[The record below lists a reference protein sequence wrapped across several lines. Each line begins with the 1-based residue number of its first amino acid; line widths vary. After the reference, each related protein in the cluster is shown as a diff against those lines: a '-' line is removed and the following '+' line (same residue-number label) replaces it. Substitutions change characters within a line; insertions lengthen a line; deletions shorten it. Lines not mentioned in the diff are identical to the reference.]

1 MKFEF
6 LKPVV
11 IRGEEVKEIEIPLEQ
26 LRASDLDQ
34 VRDDLMNL
42 NGGFSRQLT
51 MEPVFDMKFCWA
63 CASRALKI
71 PYEDL
76 NNLPGPDAMRL
87 FRAVSTFF
95 VLGD

>member
-11 IRGEEVKEIEIPLEQ
+11 LRGEEVKEIEIPLER
-26 LRASDLDQ
+26 LRASDLDK
-34 VRDDLMNL
+34 VRDDLMSL
-42 NGGFSRQLT
+42 SDGFSRQLT
-51 MEPVFDMKFCWA
+51 MEPTFDMKFCWA
-63 CASRALKI
+63 CASRALGI

-76 NNLPGPDAMRL
+76 NDLPGPDAMRL

-95 VLGD
+95 VLGE